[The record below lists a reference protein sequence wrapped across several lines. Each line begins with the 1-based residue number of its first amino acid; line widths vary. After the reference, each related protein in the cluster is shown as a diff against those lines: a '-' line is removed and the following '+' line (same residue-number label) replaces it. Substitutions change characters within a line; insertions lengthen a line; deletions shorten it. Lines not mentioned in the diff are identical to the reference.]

1 MDELD
6 KALIKILQRDARIKF
21 TDIAKEL
28 GQPDTTIHFRTRKL
42 KEKDVVS
49 RFSAIV
55 KPDALGYSTA
65 AILRIEIG
73 GHIIAEISKD
83 RSLTFA
89 QELAEDEQYLWV
101 AVDKEPMTVYA
112 LLMGEDE
119 EDLVKR
125 TETLRKNADIVNV
138 TVTPV
143 GRVVKGWEI
152 TGWPQ

>member
-1 MDELD
+1 MDDLD

-28 GQPDTTIHFRTRKL
+28 QQPDTTIHFRTRKL
-42 KEKDVVS
+42 REKDVVS

-55 KPDALGYSTA
+55 KPDSLGYSTA

-73 GHIIAEISKD
+73 GHIISEISKD

-119 EDLVKR
+119 DDLVKR
-125 TETLRKNADIVNV
+125 SEALRKTADVVNV
-138 TVTPV
+138 TITPV
-143 GRVVKGWEI
+143 GRVVKGWEV

>member
-1 MDELD
+1 MDDLD
-6 KALIKILQRDARIKF
+6 KSLIRFLQRDARTPF
-21 TDIAKEL
+21 TKIAEEL

-55 KPDALGYSTA
+55 NPKALGYSTA

-73 GHIIAEISKD
+73 GHIIPEISKD
-83 RSLTFA
+83 RSRSFA
-89 QELAEDEQYLWV
+89 EELAQDEQYLWV

-112 LLMGEDE
+112 LVMGFDE
-119 EDLVKR
+119 TDLTTRAEK
-125 TETLRKNADIVNV
+125 LRKTADVVDV
-138 TVTPV
+138 TITPV
-143 GRVVKGWEI
+143 GKVVKGWEI